1 MAVSRRPAQVQ
12 ALTEVARQRRLQSQ
26 ARPALAA
33 SNPAAAR
40 MPCWDQYV
48 AAQLELELP
57 MAKSEWP
64 WAKALTAV
72 PRQRRS

>member
-1 MAVSRRPAQVQ
+1 MAMSRRPAQVQ
-12 ALTEVARQRRLQSQ
+12 ALTELVRQRRLRSQ

-33 SNPAAAR
+33 SSPAAAR

-57 MAKSEWP
+57 MVKSEWR

-72 PRQRRS
+72 PQQRRW